1 MNGDDY
7 EEMKNL
13 FADMEATGKGMDEEE
28 KIFYFLESLCP
39 SLENVKTL
47 LETNIENLTFQSCVY
62 KLQDHVNRQELKMKS
77 EVPKVL
83 AVTHQKRCFTCKNV
97 SFQGRVVRTKWI
109 CQYLVSTKTSKEWN

>member
-1 MNGDDY
+1 MKGSLGTHA

-13 FADMEATGKGMDEEE
+13 FADMEATGKAMDEEE

-83 AVTHQKRCFTCKNV
+83 AVTKALFHMQESGPHKK
-97 SFQGRVVRTKWI
+97 
-109 CQYLVSTKTSKEWN
+109 